1 MEMSS
6 GEWLNLKIVHRNG
19 KRKNSKAIETED
31 RNRKLYDSNATE
43 TPKVERIGQ
52 EAKPE

>member
-1 MEMSS
+1 MLEPEDSPQ
-6 GEWLNLKIVHRNG
+6 NG

-31 RNRKLYDSNATE
+31 RNRKLYDSNTTE
-43 TPKVERIGQ
+43 IPIVKRIGQ